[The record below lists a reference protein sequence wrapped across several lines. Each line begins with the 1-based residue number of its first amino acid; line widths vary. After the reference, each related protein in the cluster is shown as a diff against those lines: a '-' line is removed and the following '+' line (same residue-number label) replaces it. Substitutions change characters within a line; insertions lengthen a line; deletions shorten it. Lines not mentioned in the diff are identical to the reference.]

1 MSRRGADEISGS
13 PQLQAR
19 LLRPAGPAQMN
30 AAERDRLIVHLADK
44 GWNHSKIGRAVG
56 LSRRGVGMALQRI
69 AEGRPGRIR
78 AE

>member
-19 LLRPAGPAQMN
+19 LLRSAGPAQMN
-30 AAERDRLIVHLADK
+30 AASRDELIISLHNK
-44 GWNHSKIGRAVG
+44 GYTDAQVGKAVG
-56 LSRRGVGMALQRI
+56 LTRRGVGMAISRI
-69 AEGRPGRIR
+69 RDGRPGRVR